1 MNVYINGFL
10 WYYIGMYIRR
20 VTRKNKDGSKV
31 SYIQLA
37 HNVWDPKAKF
47 AKAKVIYSFGREDKL
62 DLAVLERLA
71 QSINRFLTPEEAL
84 KSKQKIG
91 DATEFLFQSVK
102 QLGGIWLFDQLWK
115 KLGMDAILEEFFKER
130 KHGINL
136 ERIIFAMVA
145 NRALAPSSKL
155 GMEEWIAEDVYLPG
169 LPDVQSHQLYRAM
182 DELLDVQSELEARV
196 FDHVSNLFNLE
207 VDLLYFDTTS
217 SYFEVD
223 PDETPADDHFRLQGY
238 SKDKRPDLVQTVIG
252 MAVTRDGIPIK
263 AWAWP
268 GNTMDMNVIEEVKK
282 DLMGWRLGRM
292 IHVMDRGFSSEENLR
307 ILQRGAGHYIIGERM
322 RAGKKDVEVALS
334 KRGRFH
340 KIRENLLVKESIV
353 GDGEARKRYVIAFN
367 PEEAE
372 RDRHQ
377 REEIVR
383 AVEEQLENLKQL
395 PNETHHK
402 QACALRAHKVYG
414 KYIRQL
420 KDGTLKL
427 NKQAIRDEEKY
438 DGKYVIRT
446 SDDTLS
452 LEDVALGYKQLLQVE
467 NAFRT
472 LKSTLKIRPMYHR
485 IERRIRAH
493 IIINWL
499 ALLLVR
505 LIENETGAS
514 WDSIRREVQRL
525 HVGHFT
531 TKDGDL
537 YRTTTPTAKQKEIFK
552 KVGVDLPP
560 EILEIKPKN

>member
-1 MNVYINGFL
+1 MFMNYN
-10 WYYIGMYIRR
+10 IGMYIRR
-20 VTRKNKDGSKV
+20 VTRKNKDGSRV

-37 HNVWDPKAKF
+37 HNVWDPKAKY
-47 AKAKVIYSFGREDKL
+47 AKAKVIYSFGREDDL
-62 DLAVLERLA
+62 DMAVLERLA

-91 DATEFLFQSVK
+91 DTAEFLFRSVK
-102 QLGGIWLFDQLWK
+102 QLGGIWLFDQLWE
-115 KLGMDAILEEFFKER
+115 KLGMDTILEEIFKER
-130 KHGINL
+130 KHEINL
-136 ERIIFAMVA
+136 ERAIFAMVA

-155 GMEEWIAEDVYLPG
+155 GMEEWISEDVYLPG
-169 LPDVQSHQLYRAM
+169 LPSVHCHQLYRAM
-182 DELLDVQSELEARV
+182 DELLDAQSLLEDRV
-196 FDHVSNLFNLE
+196 FDNVSNLFNLE

-217 SYFEVD
+217 SYFEVA
-223 PDETPADDHFRLQGY
+223 PNETPEDDDFRLQGY

-252 MAVTRDGIPIK
+252 LAVTREGIPIK
-263 AWAWP
+263 VWSWP

-282 DLMGWRLGRM
+282 DLMGWRLGRI

-322 RAGKKDVEVALS
+322 RAGKKDVEAALS

-340 KIRENLLVKESIV
+340 TIRENLLVKESIV
-353 GDGEARKRYVIAFN
+353 GDGEARKRYVIAYN

-372 RDRHQ
+372 RDRRQ
-377 REEIVR
+377 RKEIIC

-395 PNETHHK
+395 PNEAHHK
-402 QACALRAHKVYG
+402 RACALRAHKVYG

-438 DGKYVIRT
+438 DGKYLIRT

-452 LEDVALGYKQLLQVE
+452 LEDIALGYKQLLQVE
-467 NAFRT
+467 SAFRT
-472 LKSTLKIRPMYHR
+472 LKSTLNIRPMYHR
-485 IERRIRAH
+485 LERRIRAH

-505 LIENETGAS
+505 LIENETGSS
-514 WDSIRREVQRL
+514 WDSVRREVQRL
-525 HVGHFT
+525 QVGHFT

-537 YRTTTPTAKQKEIFK
+537 YRTTTPTAKQKEIFN
-552 KVGVDLPP
+552 KVGVNLPP
-560 EILEIKPKN
+560 EILEIKPKS

>member
-1 MNVYINGFL
+1 MFMNYN
-10 WYYIGMYIRR
+10 IGMYIRR
-20 VTRKNKDGSKV
+20 VTRKNKDGSRV

-37 HNVWDPKAKF
+37 HNVWDPKAKY
-47 AKAKVIYSFGREDKL
+47 AKAKVIYSFGREDDL
-62 DLAVLERLA
+62 DMAVLERLA

-84 KSKQKIG
+84 KSKQKIR
-91 DATEFLFQSVK
+91 DTAEFLFRSVK

-115 KLGMDAILEEFFKER
+115 KLGMDTILEEIFKER
-130 KHGINL
+130 KHEVNL
-136 ERIIFAMVA
+136 ERAIFAMVA

-155 GMEEWIAEDVYLPG
+155 GMEEWISEDVYLPG
-169 LPDVQSHQLYRAM
+169 LSSVHCHQLYRAM
-182 DELLDVQSELEARV
+182 DELLDAQSLLEDRV
-196 FDHVSNLFNLE
+196 FDNVSNLFNLE

-217 SYFEVD
+217 SYFEVA
-223 PDETPADDHFRLQGY
+223 PDETPEDDDFRLQGY

-252 MAVTRDGIPIK
+252 LAVTREGIPIK
-263 AWAWP
+263 VWSWP

-282 DLMGWRLGRM
+282 DLMGWRLGRI

-322 RAGKKDVEVALS
+322 RAGKKDVEAALS

-340 KIRENLLVKESIV
+340 TIRENLLVKESIV
-353 GDGEARKRYVIAFN
+353 GDGEARKRYVIAYN

-372 RDRHQ
+372 RDRRQ
-377 REEIVR
+377 RKEIIC

-395 PNETHHK
+395 PNEAHHK
-402 QACALRAHKVYG
+402 RACALRAHKVYG

-438 DGKYVIRT
+438 DGKYLIRT

-452 LEDVALGYKQLLQVE
+452 LEDIALGYKQLLQVE
-467 NAFRT
+467 SAFRT

-485 IERRIRAH
+485 LERRIRAH

-499 ALLLVR
+499 ALLLVM
-505 LIENETGAS
+505 LIENETGSS
-514 WDSIRREVQRL
+514 WISCVVRSK
-525 HVGHFT
+525 G
-531 TKDGDL
+531 
-537 YRTTTPTAKQKEIFK
+537 FK
-552 KVGVDLPP
+552 
-560 EILEIKPKN
+560 